1 MARANDDF
9 FRNGPAWQA
18 VPSKQPALPRLDA
31 GQAMRVALLL
41 VLAVGFVKLT
51 HTARAYS
58 VPGSATVQDA
68 NMSQAQ
74 HNR

>member
-9 FRNGPAWQA
+9 FRYGPATQA

-41 VLAVGFVKLT
+41 VLAAGFVKLT

-58 VPGSATVQDA
+58 VPGSATAQDA
-68 NMSQAQ
+68 NLSQAQ